1 MRDLLPILKTL
12 NHSRTAPVLFILQI
26 AVTFMILVN
35 AAYLAVEKQSLLSRP
50 SGLDEQNT
58 FYVLTNLPGDT
69 QARASQI
76 EQDLQALKGLSGV
89 ETASVTSGVPLSG
102 WGSFLEVATQA
113 EGDYDT
119 FSGYYGGDAALLET
133 MGLELVAGERFAQTP
148 QYAETDGFRVAT
160 EIIITQA
167 LAQSLYPDDW
177 RQVVGKTIYIDKRP
191 QQVRGVVKTLQAA
204 WSFWVVVEHSVLAPV
219 IETSEYVYYLV
230 RHVPGQQAQA
240 TANTLDYLM
249 RLHGRKIEEFM
260 SFEQVK
266 AQSYQAEYAASMTL
280 LWVVA
285 CLSLV
290 TALGIFGQARFAVIR
305 RRRQI
310 GIRRALGA
318 QQGQIVG
325 YFMLENALLT
335 AVGVGVGC
343 IAAILLNVQFS
354 NWFELATVPVDFFV
368 IGGVCMVLLGQV
380 ATLAPAC
387 RAARV
392 SPAIASRLGEAR

>member
-12 NHSRTAPVLFILQI
+12 NHSRTAPMLFVLQI

-35 AAYLAVEKQSLLSRP
+35 AAYMALQKQGLLSRP

-58 FYVLTNLPGDT
+58 FFVLTNLPGDAA
-69 QARASQI
+69 ARAADI
-76 EQDLQALKGLSGV
+76 EQDLLALKELSGV
-89 ETASVTSGVPLSG
+89 INASVTSGVPLTG
-102 WGSFLEVATQA
+102 WGRFLEVATQA
-113 EGDYDT
+113 DGDYDT
-119 FSGYYGGDAALLET
+119 FSGYYGGDNALLET
-133 MGLELVAGERFAQTP
+133 MGLTLVAGEGFTQSP
-148 QYAETDGFRVAT
+148 LYADTDGFRVAT

-177 RQVVGKTIYIDKRP
+177 RQAVGKTIYIDKRP
-191 QQVRGVVKTLQAA
+191 QQVRGVVKSLQAA

-230 RHVPGQQAQA
+230 RSAPGQQAQA
-240 TANTLDYLM
+240 MANTADYLM
-249 RLHGRKIEEFM
+249 RRHGRKIEELMTFT
-260 SFEQVK
+260 EVK
-266 AQSYQAEYAASMTL
+266 QQSYQAEYAASMTL
-280 LWVVA
+280 LWVVG

-290 TALGIFGQARFAVIR
+290 TALGIFGQARFAVTR
-305 RRRQI
+305 RVRQI

-335 AVGVGVGC
+335 LFGVALGC
-343 IAAILLNVQFS
+343 VAAIILNMQFS
-354 NWFELATVPVDFFV
+354 NWFELATVPAEFFAL
-368 IGGVCMVLLGQV
+368 GGVCMMLLGQA

-392 SPAIASRLGEAR
+392 SPAIASRLGASR

>member
-58 FYVLTNLPGDT
+58 FFVLTNLPVDT

-76 EQDLQALKGLSGV
+76 EQDLLALKGLSGV
-89 ETASVTSGVPLSG
+89 ENASVTSGVPLSG
-102 WGSFLEVATQA
+102 WGNFLEVATQA

-119 FSGYYGGDAALLET
+119 FSGYYGGDTALLET
-133 MGLELVAGERFAQTP
+133 MGLELIAGERFDQTP
-148 QYAETDGFRVAT
+148 QYAETDGFRVAN

-249 RLHGRKIEEFM
+249 RLHGRKIEELM

-335 AVGVGVGC
+335 MVGVAVGCV
-343 IAAILLNVQFS
+343 AAILLNVQFS
-354 NWFELATVPVDFFV
+354 NWFELATVPMDFFV
-368 IGGVCMVLLGQV
+368 IGGVCMVLLGQA

-387 RAARV
+387 RAAKM
-392 SPAIASRLGEAR
+392 SPAIASRLGEVR

>member
-12 NHSRTAPVLFILQI
+12 NHSRTAPVLFVLQI

-35 AAYLAVEKQSLLSRP
+35 AAYLALQKQSLLSRP

-58 FYVLTNLPGDT
+58 FFVLTNLPGDAS
-69 QARASQI
+69 ARASDI
-76 EQDLQALKGLSGV
+76 EQDLLALKEVSGV
-89 ETASVTSGVPLSG
+89 RSVSVTSGVPLSG
-102 WGSFLEVATQA
+102 WGNFLEVATQA

-119 FSGYYGGDAALLET
+119 FSGYYGGDNALLDT
-133 MGLELVAGERFAQTP
+133 MGLELVAGEGFEQAP
-148 QYAETDGFRVAT
+148 HYAETDGFRVAT
-160 EIIITQA
+160 EIMITQA

-177 RQVVGKTIYIDKRP
+177 RQVVGKTIFIDKRP

-230 RHVPGQQAQA
+230 RHEPGQQARA
-240 TANTLDYLM
+240 MADTVEYLM
-249 RLHGRKIEEFM
+249 RRHGRKIEELKT
-260 SFEQVK
+260 FEHVK

-290 TALGIFGQARFAVIR
+290 TALGIFGQARFAVTR

-318 QQGQIVG
+318 QQGQIVS

-335 AVGVGVGC
+335 VFGVGVGC

-354 NWFELATVPVDFFV
+354 NWFELATVPLDFFA
-368 IGGVCMVLLGQV
+368 IGAVCMVLLGQV

-392 SPAIASRLGEAR
+392 SPAIASRLGEPR

>member
-35 AAYLAVEKQSLLSRP
+35 AAYLAIEKQSLLSRP

-76 EQDLQALKGLSGV
+76 EQDLLALKGLSGV

-102 WGSFLEVATQA
+102 WGNFLEVATQA

-133 MGLELVAGERFAQTP
+133 MGLELVAGESFAQTP

-230 RHVPGQQAQA
+230 RHAPGQQAQV

-260 SFEQVK
+260 TFEQVK

-335 AVGVGVGC
+335 TVGVGVGC